1 MPNNTNVTILPQAL
15 DAFSFNHVVLRG
27 QYGSIMHK
35 TVHEDLRELDFI
47 STQSFI
53 CYLIKGR
60 ERFCD
65 EDGDT
70 ITLTDGDL
78 IAVPKGVR
86 LQSDFVSQ
94 DGPLQA
100 ILIFCSDHFL
110 RKLVEH
116 RALAEMGTP
125 PKSEYIAAH
134 PSLTAF
140 MENMIHIY
148 EPLSVN
154 EELVHSKMTELMFL
168 LDTLHQGDFLG
179 ALYVPDTNRPRSIQN
194 VMRLYK
200 GQNFSS
206 KEIAELSGRSIAS
219 FNRDFRKTY
228 GTSYTQWKIGQKL
241 ERSCE
246 MLEHTEKSITEIAFE
261 NGYESVSYF
270 IEQFGKAY
278 GTSPFKYRKCKNP

>member
-116 RALAEMGTP
+116 RALAEMGTH
-125 PKSEYIAAH
+125 PKSEHIAAH

-179 ALYVPDTNRPRSIQN
+179 ALYVPDTNGPRSIRN

-270 IEQFGKAY
+270 IEQFSKAY